1 MRKYLLFLFSLLA
14 WNVISHAA
22 DGTVLV
28 IDKIAPKNG
37 AFVGVVDSSQTLTN
51 VTNFNNNLSASDNT
65 VQKALDTLD
74 NMTISGGGG
83 GSSTLAVGTGT
94 ASNFTTNVTSPTAV
108 ISFLGT
114 QFGSV
119 ANGTTNFMT
128 IKNSGVTAGT
138 YGSATQ
144 VSSVTIGADG
154 RVTGAANVTISLTN
168 SNLQAG
174 TYSNVTVPAA
184 NVAAGSLGASVIASS
199 IAASAVQDAS
209 IVGVSGSK
217 ITGTATIPNAAID
230 GSSVTKQGVLI
241 AGTNI
246 TLTPAAGSLTI
257 SAASGGGG
265 GSSTL
270 AVGTGTAAN
279 FTTNI
284 TSPTAVISFLGT
296 QFGSVASGTTN
307 FMTIKNS
314 GVTAGTYGSATQ
326 VSSVTVGADGRVT
339 GAANVTIS
347 LTNSNLQAGTY
358 SNVTVPAANVAAG
371 SLGASVI
378 ASSIAVNAVQDAS
391 IVGVSGTKI
400 TGTATIPNA
409 AINGS
414 SITKAGVLVAG
425 TNITITPGSGI
436 TTISASG
443 GGSGSSIYPA
453 SSTAFFPSGLHVSTI
468 SITDSQG
475 GANKARVFYNDF
487 GAGGS
492 EIHLNM
498 DTGSGSPAEQ
508 LVIGSTN
515 TSNKNIV
522 FNGVNTGIA
531 GFNDGNE
538 TLTWNKNLRV
548 DQALSVGSI
557 TVINDARTFFDD
569 GEYSA
574 VINSA
579 GFKKALRLNTSSILT
594 QFSMQRD
601 NVDVFQIEADNSS
614 ERTRIYHSVGGSL
627 SQFITLDGSSP
638 RNSVVI
644 GPVSSSLS
652 KRIELANSS
661 IQGAAFG
668 SSDARDGLVLNPL
681 NNGSNFPNVVIGDIS
696 GSGSSSTNFGL
707 RFYGAT
713 NHGTLTWNNLGKRFD
728 LDSPII
734 FQSSTTFQSGIRT
747 STLTIASL
755 PSQGCIGTDASGNV
769 QAGSCS
775 GGGGATI
782 WSKLDGSALDNV
794 VSTINVTAPLTASSS
809 PSGQINIGVLSSSVT
824 LQGNTFNTG
833 SNLVQLSG
841 GLIPNS
847 LISGSSVTK
856 QGVITAG
863 SGISVTNGSG
873 IVTIA
878 ATGSGITGTTT
889 TISMTIDG
897 QGSAIVA
904 GSTRS
909 ITVPFQCVISSWSVV
924 ADASGSL
931 AVHLAS
937 STFNNYPT
945 ITNITGAGNGPSL
958 SSQSKRGAAVSGW
971 TQTTI
976 DAGSVL
982 AFVVDSASTVKWA
995 TIVLWV
1001 IR

>member
-265 GSSTL
+265 GSSAL
-270 AVGTGTAAN
+270 AVGTGTASN

-284 TSPTAVISFLGT
+284 TSPTAVVSFLGT
-296 QFGSVASGTTN
+296 QFGSIANGTTN
-307 FMTIKNS
+307 FISLKNS

-378 ASSIAVNAVQDAS
+378 ASSIAVNAVQDES

-414 SITKAGVLVAG
+414 SITKSGVLVAG
-425 TNITITPGSGI
+425 TNITLTPGSGN
-436 TTISASG
+436 TTISAASALPVG
-443 GGSGSSIYPA
+443 PNNSVQFSSFGALSGSSNLTFSPTDYTYTLGWSSGTYYTQKFSYSRFVDQFFDTKYVIDQIFLPRNDGGSYIAPTYFLYASTSSARNTPTATGNAYLSLYPDDGCAGANLSA
-453 SSTAFFPSGLHVSTI
+453 SGTSGAGATVSVNCFGGYFSDN
-468 SITDSQG
+468 SITAQIGLSEGVPYTLSAQPLNVWGDSTSGGVLLRDADGFSPNDGVELKAPSAVDSIAGLDNLVLVLPSTG
-475 GANKARVFYNDF
+475 GAIGDVLKITSVSSNEYSLEF
-487 GAGGS
+487 GAV
-492 EIHLNM
+492 
-498 DTGSGSPAEQ
+498 T
-508 LVIGSTN
+508 
-515 TSNKNIV
+515 
-522 FNGVNTGIA
+522 
-531 GFNDGNE
+531 
-538 TLTWNKNLRV
+538 
-548 DQALSVGSI
+548 
-557 TVINDARTFFDD
+557 
-569 GEYSA
+569 
-574 VINSA
+574 
-579 GFKKALRLNTSSILT
+579 
-594 QFSMQRD
+594 
-601 NVDVFQIEADNSS
+601 
-614 ERTRIYHSVGGSL
+614 
-627 SQFITLDGSSP
+627 
-638 RNSVVI
+638 
-644 GPVSSSLS
+644 
-652 KRIELANSS
+652 
-661 IQGAAFG
+661 
-668 SSDARDGLVLNPL
+668 
-681 NNGSNFPNVVIGDIS
+681 
-696 GSGSSSTNFGL
+696 
-707 RFYGAT
+707 
-713 NHGTLTWNNLGKRFD
+713 
-728 LDSPII
+728 
-734 FQSSTTFQSGIRT
+734 
-747 STLTIASL
+747 
-755 PSQGCIGTDASGNV
+755 
-769 QAGSCS
+769 
-775 GGGGATI
+775 GGGGGGGTTI
-782 WSKLDGSALDNV
+782 WSKLDGSALDNA

-873 IVTIA
+873 IVTIS

-976 DAGSVL
+976 DAGSVIS
-982 AFVVDSASTVKWA
+982 FVVDSASTVKWA